1 MNEKL
6 KEIVLKYK
14 PLKYTLKGKTIN
26 VNSMQGNFVIKPAK
40 KDIIS
45 LFSYLNSRSFYNYP
59 KVIAKDDDYITY
71 EYLKELETPKEQ
83 QLLDLILVVAKLH
96 NKTVY
101 FKEVTEDKY
110 KEIYDNIKDNVIAPT
125 SEGYFDINIDHSNVD
140 VSFTEKINLNFS
152 GTNTVSDLKIT
163 GYAIND
169 GSIIEFNGNEI
180 STDCLLSDNVKINK
194 YRFYVTW
201 IDDDGQTMQNKDD
214 TEAAK
219 NGNASISVSL
229 SFIQKAK

>member
-1 MNEKL
+1 MKL
-6 KEIVLKYK
+6 KKVYLLLALASLLLLVSVIQNTYAKYISKATANSNFTIASWNFKVNNQDINANSNFSNVIV
-14 PLKYTLKGKTIN
+14 PVFEN
-26 VNSMQGNFVIKPAK
+26 NP
-40 KDIIS
+40 
-45 LFSYLNSRSFYNYP
+45 
-59 KVIAKDDDYITY
+59 
-71 EYLKELETPKEQ
+71 
-83 QLLDLILVVAKLH
+83 
-96 NKTVY
+96 
-101 FKEVTEDKY
+101 
-110 KEIYDNIKDNVIAPT
+110 NIKDNVIAPT

-194 YRFYVTW
+194 CRFYVTW